1 MKHMKLH
8 IPYCLTLIAALFA
21 AFPLQAYEIPPL
33 VISCDEYYTH
43 TEPVGSEGGTL
54 TITRNGSCW
63 TLTAVPETG
72 WKFLY
77 WEDDHNNTNPI
88 RELSN
93 SDFVGDDLEKTFEAM
108 FCRVILNCA
117 SPQEYMVTTY
127 QYDYGTPG
135 LGKGGR
141 IDTATVDGKLV
152 LKIIDNGFLF
162 AQWADGYYGYNRTI
176 DFNGTNDTT
185 FYATFLEAASINIR
199 GTITEWRR
207 DSVELTVKSVERAL
221 DGYSLTIFYDDQLVQ
236 LTHPRNV
243 DYGVYNVYAPYSAEN
258 VGKNLHIVYKNSDC
272 EPVAIFNTTIPVVV
286 AGDTTISSVPSASTS
301 VHVMDGGTVTFTGST
316 EINELDIHAGGSAIV
331 DGKLTAAAVSMRADT
346 GTCAP
351 NLFLTN
357 NGKLINNSFDT
368 VNLYFS
374 VAYNDFYP
382 FSLPYDVNT
391 TEVTYRDR
399 VGGSA
404 DQNFVLGTYSGE
416 NRAEGNPQKWVIYHD
431 KAAYKSYK
439 PALSED
445 NTIEGAKGYF
455 IYGDPQIWPHES
467 SSEISTFEQ
476 KYGVFRF
483 PMSVSLSEGGETAAS
498 INVETYPSSNS
509 KDKNWNLVA
518 LPYLTSYTGAITTN
532 LSTEQRYVIVPEDN
546 RFHSY
551 TEELATRAVLKP
563 FQPFFVQVED
573 DVTELHFNAPSSPAT
588 PGIAAAPKRYAKPAA
603 QTTAREIAAGI
614 TLAQNGK
621 SDHTGIFISDQYTPD
636 YDINADLTKT
646 ESKSSKLRLY
656 SLLGSNKLAYMAI
669 PPASGNTTLE
679 SIIPIGYE
687 KAIVGAPLTFAIDSR
702 RFPELLSGEDV
713 YALELVDNIEGVSQ
727 DLLEGSYTCTA
738 LQASDNN
745 RFALNVVYR
754 APQQQ
759 EITTNI
765 CDTPRATSMPDGLYD
780 LLGRRIQDTSALP
793 AGAYIRIA
801 NGEARKEVIR

>member
-1 MKHMKLH
+1 MKRIKSH
-8 IPYCLTLIAALFA
+8 IIGSLLLIVALMSA
-21 AFPLQAYEIPPL
+21 VPLYAYEIPES
-33 VISCDEYYTH
+33 VITCDAYVQPEVVQNSRGSITVTKHEGCWQVTATPKSGWKFKNWNDLESSDPYY
-43 TEPVGSEGGTL
+43 EVNPRQLSNLSEL
-54 TITRNGSCW
+54 SE
-63 TLTAVPETG
+63 TLTAN
-72 WKFLY
+72 FQ
-77 WEDDHNNTNPI
+77 
-88 RELSN
+88 
-93 SDFVGDDLEKTFEAM
+93 
-108 FCRVILNCA
+108 RVVYNCH
-117 SPQEYMVTTY
+117 SPQEYIVTSY

-141 IDTATVDGKLV
+141 IDTATVDGKMV

-176 DFNGTNDTT
+176 DLNGTSDTT

-207 DSVELTVKSVERAL
+207 DSVELTVKSIERAL
-221 DGYSLTIFYDDQLVQ
+221 DEYSLTIFYGDSLVQ
-236 LTHPRNV
+236 LTYPRNV

-286 AGDTTISSVPSASTS
+286 AGDTTISSVPSTSTS

-316 EINELDIHAGGSAIV
+316 QINELDIHAGGSAIV
-331 DGKLTAAAVSMRADT
+331 DGELTAASVSMRADT

-357 NGKLINNSFDT
+357 SGSLFNNNSDT

-382 FSLPYDVNT
+382 FALPYEVST
-391 TEVTYRDR
+391 TDVTYRDR

-416 NRAEGNPQKWVIYHD
+416 NRAAGNSKKWVIYHD
-431 KAAYKSYK
+431 KAGYNTYS

-445 NTIEGAKGYF
+445 NAIEAAKGYF
-455 IYGDPQIWPHES
+455 IYGDPQIWPHETS
-467 SSEISTFEQ
+467 GSSEYEQ

-483 PMSVSLSEGGETAAS
+483 PMSVSLSGGGETATS
-498 INVETYPSSNS
+498 INVKNYSSSNS

-518 LPYLTSYTGAITTN
+518 LPYLTSYSGAITTN

-546 RFHSY
+546 RFYSY
-551 TEELATRAVLKP
+551 TEELASRAILKP

-573 DVTELHFNAPSSPAT
+573 GVTELHFNAPSSPAA
-588 PGIAAAPKRYAKPAA
+588 PGVAAAPKRYTKPAS
-603 QTTAREIAAGI
+603 QSTAREIAAGI

-646 ESKSSKLRLY
+646 ESTSSKLRLY
-656 SLLGSNKLAYMAI
+656 SLLGSNKMAYMAI
-669 PPASGNTTLE
+669 PPANGNTTLE

-713 YALELVDNIEGVSQ
+713 YALELVDDVAGETK
-727 DLLEGSYTCTA
+727 DLLEGAYTCTA
-738 LQASDNN
+738 IEKSDNN
-745 RFALNVVYR
+745 RFSLRVVYR
-754 APQQQ
+754 APGQ
-759 EITTNI
+759 EVPTG
-765 CDTPRATSMPDGLYD
+765 CDEIRSTALQDGIYD
-780 LLGRRIQDTSALP
+780 LLGRPIRSNANVLP
-793 AGAYIRIA
+793 AGVYIVVREGKA
-801 NGEARKEVIR
+801 EKEVIR

>member
-1 MKHMKLH
+1 MKHMKSH
-8 IPYCLTLIAALFA
+8 IPYALALIAAFFA
-21 AFPLQAYEIPPL
+21 ALPLHAYDIPD
-33 VISCDEYYTH
+33 VVTSCGEYYTYSV
-43 TEPVGSEGGTL
+43 TNTLGGTV
-54 TITRNGSCW
+54 TVTRNGSCW

-77 WEDDHNNTNPI
+77 WEDDHDNTNPV

-93 SDFVGDDLEKTFEAM
+93 SDFVGADLEKTFEAK

-141 IDTATVDGKLV
+141 IDTATVDGKMV

-199 GTITEWRR
+199 GTITEWGR
-207 DSVELTVKSVERAL
+207 DSVELTVKSIERAL

-243 DYGVYNVYAPYSAEN
+243 DYGVYKVYAPYSAEN

-286 AGDTTISSVPSASTS
+286 AGDTTISSVPSESTS
-301 VHVMDGGTVTFTGST
+301 VHVMDGGTVTFTGSA

-331 DGKLTAAAVSMRADT
+331 DGELVAAAVSMRADT

-351 NLFLTN
+351 NLFLTS
-357 NGKLINNSFDT
+357 NGSLINNNYDT

-382 FSLPYDVNT
+382 FALPYEVST
-391 TEVTYRDR
+391 TDVTYRDR

-416 NRAEGNPQKWVIYHD
+416 NRAAGSSQKWVIYHD
-431 KAAYKSYK
+431 KAGYNTYS

-445 NTIEGAKGYF
+445 NTIESAKGYF
-455 IYGDPQIWPHES
+455 IYGDPQIWPHETSGS
-467 SSEISTFEQ
+467 SKYEQ

-483 PMSVSLSEGGETAAS
+483 PMTVPLYGGESATS
-498 INVETYPSSNS
+498 INVETYSSSNR

-551 TEELATRAVLKP
+551 TEELASRAILKP

-573 DVTELHFNAPSSPAT
+573 GVTALYFNAPSSPAA
-588 PGIAAAPKRYAKPAA
+588 PGVAAAPKRYTKPAS
-603 QTTAREIAAGI
+603 QSTAREIAAGI

-679 SIIPIGYE
+679 TVIPIGYE

-702 RFPELLSGEDV
+702 RFPELLYGEDV

-745 RFALNVVYR
+745 RFALHVVYR

-759 EITTNI
+759 EIATDI
-765 CDTPRATSMPDGLYD
+765 CDTPRATALPDGLYD